1 MIKKL
6 AWWGIAAVAA
16 LLFLYP
22 ILATVTGSFFS
33 LMDLQE
39 SYLREEGLLLR
50 LVPRA
55 ATLDQYYLTLVSS
68 PDYVRYFLNSAV
80 YALPITLLGTLLAVP
95 AGYVL
100 AKVPFR
106 GSGALTFLLIIAMVM
121 PFQVTLVA
129 NYILVKE
136 IGLFDT
142 VWAIILTGAFAPFA
156 IFFSRQMC
164 ASIPDELLEAYDL
177 ESKSLAGKF
186 AYVILPTVKPALAA
200 LMILTFTEAWN
211 MVEQPLILLESRLLM
226 PLSTVLN
233 SVFSSMGMSN
243 HFAGAVLYMVPVL
256 LIFYYCETYIMDGLQ
271 KMRFMG

>member
-1 MIKKL
+1 MNVCVCGRIFRVNAISCKL
-6 AWWGIAAVAA
+6 QVLAQEALAPDIRRLVVQWQDPSHEPHAGQFYMLRAWAPDTT
-16 LLFLYP
+16 P
-22 ILATVTGSFFS
+22 ILS
-33 LMDLQE
+33 
-39 SYLREEGLLLR
+39 R
-50 LVPRA
+50 
-55 ATLDQYYLTLVSS
+55 
-68 PDYVRYFLNSAV
+68 
-80 YALPITLLGTLLAVP
+80 PISVND
-95 AGYVL
+95 
-100 AKVPFR
+100 FDNQ
-106 GSGALTFLLIIAMVM
+106 SGALTFLLIIAMVM